1 MKFIVFL
8 ISVLITASI
17 AVPAHAQGRFTSLL
31 DATEKDYHTIKTEM
45 QDVRDG
51 SSRGMDQREL
61 KAAANR
67 IMARRAAIAD
77 MRKVGL
83 KVLNRDQRGLFRL
96 LIRNLDQINL
106 SLLALIGDERG
117 YKASVNSPGGNP
129 GGAGWPVGMENWQ
142 EGIGM
147 MIDET
152 RRCLYMA
159 GKISGPFI
167 MQARLAPLQAH

>member
-8 ISVLITASI
+8 IPVLLAASL
-17 AVPAHAQGRFTSLL
+17 AVPAHAQGKFTTLL
-31 DATEKDYHTIKTEM
+31 DATDKDYQTIKTEM

-51 SSRGMDQREL
+51 SSSGLDQREL

-67 IMARRAAIAD
+67 IMARRSVIAN

-83 KVLNRDQRGLFRL
+83 KVLGRDQRGLFRL

-106 SLLALIGDERG
+106 SLLALIGDEKG
-117 YKASVNSPGGNP
+117 YKACINSAGGSQ
-129 GGAGWPVGMENWQ
+129 GGIESWQ

-152 RRCLYMA
+152 RRCLYMT

>member
-1 MKFIVFL
+1 
-8 ISVLITASI
+8 
-17 AVPAHAQGRFTSLL
+17 
-31 DATEKDYHTIKTEM
+31 
-45 QDVRDG
+45 
-51 SSRGMDQREL
+51 
-61 KAAANR
+61 
-67 IMARRAAIAD
+67 
-77 MRKVGL
+77 
-83 KVLNRDQRGLFRL
+83 VLNRDQRGLFRL

-117 YKASVNSPGGNP
+117 YKACVNSSGGSPGGP
-129 GGAGWPVGMENWQ
+129 GGMESWQ

>member
-8 ISVLITASI
+8 ISVLITVSLVA
-17 AVPAHAQGRFTSLL
+17 PAHAQAQGRFTSLL
-31 DATEKDYHTIKTEM
+31 DATERDYQTIKTEM
-45 QDVRDG
+45 QYARDG
-51 SSRGMDQREL
+51 SSPGMSQREL
-61 KAAANR
+61 KAAAIR

-83 KVLNRDQRGLFRL
+83 RVLNRDQRGLFRL

-106 SLLALIGDERG
+106 SLLALVGDEKG
-117 YKASVNSPGGNP
+117 YKACFNSAGGSPGG
-129 GGAGWPVGMENWQ
+129 VESWQ

-159 GKISGPFI
+159 GKVSGPFI

>member
-1 MKFIVFL
+1 MN
-8 ISVLITASI
+8 
-17 AVPAHAQGRFTSLL
+17 
-31 DATEKDYHTIKTEM
+31 
-45 QDVRDG
+45 
-51 SSRGMDQREL
+51 QREL

-67 IMARRAAIAD
+67 IMARRNAIAD

-83 KVLNRDQRGLFRL
+83 KVLSRDQRGLFRL

-106 SLLALIGDERG
+106 SLLALIGDEKG
-117 YKASVNSPGGNP
+117 YKACVNSTGGSPGGIE
-129 GGAGWPVGMENWQ
+129 GWQ
-142 EGIGM
+142 EGIGL

-159 GKISGPFI
+159 GKVSGPFI

>member
-8 ISVLITASI
+8 ISVLLTASI
-17 AVPAHAQGRFTSLL
+17 AVPAHAGGRFTSLL
-31 DATEKDYHTIKTEM
+31 DATDKDYQTIKTEM

-51 SSRGMDQREL
+51 SSPGMDQREL

-67 IMARRAAIAD
+67 IMARRDAIAK

-83 KVLNRDQRGLFRL
+83 KVLGRDQRGLFRL

-106 SLLALIGDERG
+106 SLLAMIGDEKG
-117 YKASVNSPGGNP
+117 YKASVNSAGGSP
-129 GGAGWPVGMENWQ
+129 AGMESWQ
-142 EGIGM
+142 AGIGM

-159 GKISGPFI
+159 GKVSGPFI

>member
-8 ISVLITASI
+8 ISVLITASL
-17 AVPAHAQGRFTSLL
+17 AAPVQAQAQGRFTSLL
-31 DATEKDYHTIKTEM
+31 DATEKDYQMIKTEM
-45 QDVRDG
+45 QDARDG
-51 SSRGMDQREL
+51 SSPGMDQREL
-61 KAAANR
+61 KAAESR

-83 KVLNRDQRGLFRL
+83 KVLGRDQRGLFRL

-106 SLLALIGDERG
+106 SLLALIWDEKG
-117 YKASVNSPGGNP
+117 YKACVNSSSGSPGGIQS
-129 GGAGWPVGMENWQ
+129 WQ

-159 GKISGPFI
+159 GKVSGPFI